1 MRQKNTQEIANTLL
15 PCGSKRHARKLSE
28 PQGVVGP
35 QTGDWAHVHEK
46 PLIRMDYDM
55 RMLGKKGSVS
65 LLSDS

>member
-1 MRQKNTQEIANTLL
+1 M
-15 PCGSKRHARKLSE
+15 SE